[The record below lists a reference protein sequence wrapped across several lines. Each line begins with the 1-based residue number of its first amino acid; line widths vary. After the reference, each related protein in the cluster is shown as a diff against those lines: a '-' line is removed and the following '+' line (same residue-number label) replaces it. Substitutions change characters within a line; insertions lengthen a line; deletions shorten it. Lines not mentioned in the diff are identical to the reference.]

1 MHSPR
6 EARKTAMFDWND
18 LKFFLAVAREGS
30 TLAASRSLKVSQATV
45 SRRITLFEEQ
55 LGVELFA
62 RHASGYVL
70 TARGEALL
78 PLAEGVQAEV
88 ARFAAGLA
96 AESRRLSG
104 AVKLTTVE
112 SAAGTWVIPALAR
125 LRESHPGIE
134 VEVIS
139 TDRNLDLASGE
150 ADVAIRFGSAP
161 SGDTLIARRLAELQ
175 ETAYANRELVTRLG
189 RPASAA
195 ELARYPLISDGGV
208 RFDAWLEREVPEG
221 RIVQRVNSISGV
233 LASVKAGIGAA
244 LLPCM
249 IGDGARSLVRL
260 MPPIPELTTDCWLVT
275 TDQARRQPHVR
286 AAIDAV
292 VAHIE
297 AVSALPGPDPEG
309 SIQAG

>member
-1 MHSPR
+1 
-6 EARKTAMFDWND
+6 MFDWND
-18 LKFFLAVAREGS
+18 LKFLLAVARDGS

-45 SRRITLFEEQ
+45 SRRITLFEEV
-55 LGVELFA
+55 LGVELFS
-62 RHASGYVL
+62 RHATGYVL
-70 TARGEALL
+70 TARGAALL
-78 PLAEGVQAEV
+78 PLAEGVETEV

-104 AVKLTTVE
+104 TVKLTTVE
-112 SAAGTWVIPALAR
+112 SAAGNWVIPALAR

-134 VEVIS
+134 VELITS
-139 TDRNLDLASGE
+139 DKNLDLAHGE
-150 ADVAIRFGSAP
+150 ADIAIRFGSRP
-161 SGDTLIARRLAELQ
+161 EGDTLIVRRLTELE
-175 ETAYANRELVTRLG
+175 ETVYASRELVTRLG
-189 RPASAA
+189 RPVNAA
-195 ELARYPLISDGGV
+195 DLARYPLVVDTAV
-208 RFDAWLEREVPEG
+208 RFRDWFEREVPDG
-221 RIVQRVNSISGV
+221 RIVQRVNSISGL
-233 LASVKAGIGAA
+233 LASVKSGIGAA

-297 AVSALPGPDPEG
+297 HVSAQPGPDPEEVA
-309 SIQAG
+309 QAG